1 MLEYTAPQRDFEFLL
16 FELFHVE
23 NHWRDVP
30 AFADFGEDLAKAVLA
45 EGGKLAAQVMAPV
58 NQSGDEQGC
67 HWQNGEVTT
76 PEGFKAA
83 YQEIAQGG
91 WLGLSGSPEFEGQGM
106 PEPST
111 TARVIERG
119 GAGRYGSAGLH
130 FPGPGTQKRP

>member
-1 MLEYTAPQRDFEFLL
+1 MLEYIAPQRDFEFLL

-91 WLGLSGSPEFEGQGM
+91 WLGLSGTRELSTSSARSSGSSVGRAGGSSMLFEGM
-106 PEPST
+106 
-111 TARVIERG
+111 
-119 GAGRYGSAGLH
+119 
-130 FPGPGTQKRP
+130 